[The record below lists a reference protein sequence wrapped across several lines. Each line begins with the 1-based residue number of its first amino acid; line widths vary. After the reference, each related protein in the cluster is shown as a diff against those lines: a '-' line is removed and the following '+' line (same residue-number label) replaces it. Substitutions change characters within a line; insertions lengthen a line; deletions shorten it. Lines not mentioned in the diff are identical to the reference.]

1 MKKSKL
7 SKKNWTQLNEFG
19 LVAGRNNGFASTTPK
34 AEKIGFSSEEK
45 FLKLEGNSTVYA
57 VSFYDDCIYPFWYV
71 VNSFSESPAKIIK
84 IKKLGEDAKGMR

>member
-19 LVAGRNNGFASTTPK
+19 LVVGRNNGFASTTPK
-34 AEKIGFSSEEK
+34 ADKIGFSSKEK
-45 FLKLEGNSTVYA
+45 FIKLEGYNTIFS
-57 VSFYDDCIYPFWYV
+57 VSFYDGCFFPLWYV

-84 IKKLGEDAKGMR
+84 IKKLCEHAKGMR